1 MIPQRA
7 RQGVGIARSSGMMTG
22 LQHPHLVKK
31 LSLDEKRKYRNSY
44 LPAPKTFGKPL
55 KRTMLDDTIV

>member
-22 LQHPHLVKK
+22 LQHPHRQK

-44 LPAPKTFGKPL
+44 LPASKTFGKPL